1 MGDLFARAG
10 ETEDAIVN
18 YVLAGS
24 ADKARTLAASIER
37 VVPTDLRRLR
47 GRPHRLGTA
56 IAVIGAQADFIPEA
70 TVRQVVPELLQLAHG
85 VRQAATSPTVN
96 KEALDALGEL
106 SPMFS
111 KPEAAACL
119 DLLAPAIPRPPTTAT
134 FSDSA
139 IQAVLPTVW
148 EHHRRLR
155 NRVERMVLEALSQ
168 PDLAPQLIPGTT
180 WIAERSPSL
189 ARALRRLA
197 MSGNNSA
204 AVALGLAKVDCP
216 EATAEAR
223 RQAAAVLGRQ
233 GLDGKTLSFGFGA
246 HLYLAGQLGSSI
258 RPQERDELA
267 QKYLQLAENRYEAEP
282 NRTSAVLGLRYLAP
296 LLPRRRQDQL
306 FAGLLE
312 LALDKPSTDSAFDE
326 LVRES
331 QHPLSRFRLTFGVSS
346 LMKSSL
352 RGAAELANS
361 DAHARKLEPLLGQA
375 LTSPDPGVVTT
386 ALASVGSIRE
396 EVRPAVD
403 WLSWATHE
411 NAKIRAAVAI
421 LWTRSTGAPARLGIA
436 LAGDPARDVRFAI
449 AAAGVD
455 GRRFGSRQEYLRA
468 RRMLSRDV
476 SAMVR
481 TAALRWA

>member
-1 MGDLFARAG
+1 L
-10 ETEDAIVN
+10 TTSEDAIVN

-24 ADKARTLAASIER
+24 ADEARTLAATIEA
-37 VVPTDLRRLR
+37 VIPMDLRRLR
-47 GRPHRLGTA
+47 GRPHRLGAA

-70 TVRQVVPELLQLAHG
+70 DVRQVLPELLQLAHG
-85 VRQAATSPTVN
+85 VRQSATSPTVK

-111 KPEAAACL
+111 KSEAAACL
-119 DLLAPAIPRPPTTAT
+119 DLLAPAIPRPPAT
-134 FSDSA
+134 YTFADSA
-139 IQAVLPTVW
+139 IQVVLPTVW

-168 PDLAPQLIPGTT
+168 PDLAPQLIGGTT
-180 WIAERSPSL
+180 WIAERSVSL
-189 ARALRRLA
+189 ARALRSLA
-197 MSGNNSA
+197 RSGNTSA

-223 RQAAAVLGRQ
+223 RQASAVLGRQ
-233 GLDGKTLSFGFGA
+233 TIDRKTLAHSIGA
-246 HLYLAGQLGSSI
+246 NLYLAGQLGSSL
-258 RPQERDELA
+258 RRQERDELA

-282 NRTSAVLGLRYLAP
+282 NRASAVLGLRYLAQ

-306 FAGLLE
+306 FPRLLE

-326 LVRES
+326 WVRES
-331 QHPLSRFRLTFGVSS
+331 QHPLSRTRLNFGVSP

-352 RGAAELANS
+352 MGAAELANS
-361 DAHARKLEPLLGQA
+361 DVHARNLEPLLGQA
-375 LTSPDPGVVTT
+375 LTSPDPGVVTS
-386 ALASVGSIRE
+386 ALAAVGSISE
-396 EVRPAVD
+396 DVRPAVD
-403 WLSWATHE
+403 WLSWAAHE
-411 NAKIRAAVAI
+411 NAKIRAAVAT
-421 LWTRSTGAPARLGIA
+421 LWTRSTGAPPRLGIA

-455 GRRFGSRQEYLRA
+455 ERRFGSRQGYLKA
-468 RRMLSRDV
+468 RRMLSRDA

-481 TAALRWA
+481 AAASHWV